1 MTPRKYIFKRTD
13 GDLVVTII
21 RRWHSKEF
29 HDHNYEGYKSNGLP
43 SLMEVKDFNRLVKAG
58 RMIPVNE

>member
-21 RRWHSKEF
+21 RRWHSTEF
-29 HDHNYEGYKSNGLP
+29 HDHNYEGYKSNGQP
-43 SLMEVKDFNRLVKAG
+43 FLMEVKDFNRLVKAG